1 MSPREDDGLR
11 REVPDEELVARVVA
25 GDDRAFREL
34 YLRHHAVIT
43 RRLRR
48 LLGPRHDVEDVLQVT
63 FVEAHRAL
71 RRFDAQRSFVAWLH
85 GIALRQAANHLRK
98 SRRWAWLRGRT
109 SGASPADEV
118 LSDDD
123 ALARVADP
131 AALPEAQAM
140 RRQLLMRLYE
150 AMDTLPE
157 KKRVAFSLHVLDGLG
172 FVEIGELVEASPQ
185 TVRARVL
192 SARDEVLSHLRR
204 ASRGAPWDLAL
215 VEQL

>member
-34 YLRHHAVIT
+34 YLRHHVVIT

-71 RRFDAQRSFVAWLH
+71 RRFDAQRSFAAWLH

-109 SGASPADEV
+109 AGRRRRTRPWAMTTRWPAWPTRRRCPRRRRCGAS
-118 LSDDD
+118 S
-123 ALARVADP
+123 
-131 AALPEAQAM
+131 
-140 RRQLLMRLYE
+140 
-150 AMDTLPE
+150 
-157 KKRVAFSLHVLDGLG
+157 
-172 FVEIGELVEASPQ
+172 
-185 TVRARVL
+185 
-192 SARDEVLSHLRR
+192 
-204 ASRGAPWDLAL
+204 
-215 VEQL
+215 